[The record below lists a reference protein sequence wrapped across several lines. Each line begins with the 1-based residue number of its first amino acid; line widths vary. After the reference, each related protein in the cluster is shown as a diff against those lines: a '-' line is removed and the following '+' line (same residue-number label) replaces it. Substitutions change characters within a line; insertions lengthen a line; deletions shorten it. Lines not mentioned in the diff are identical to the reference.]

1 MSGNYDSLRMV
12 SYTFPGVNFASG
24 SSQKL
29 KIPRG
34 SRMARVCD
42 ILVSATVLF
51 TQVTTPAVVQIG
63 DGTTAN
69 AFGQLSLG
77 ALAAGNTIGASDV
90 LGGLFGVGNQYGNAA
105 TAVYLAGNYN
115 SGAGL
120 HDLIATFVAPTG
132 GTPAG
137 TATVIVVVGYDQ
149 ITP

>member
-1 MSGNYDSLRMV
+1 MSGNYDNLSEV
-12 SYTFPGVNFASG
+12 CYTFPSVNFATG
-24 SSQKL
+24 STQKM

-34 SRMARVCD
+34 ARMARVCD
-42 ILVSATVLF
+42 ILVAATVLF
-51 TQVTTPAVVQIG
+51 TQVTTAAVVEIG
-63 DGTTAN
+63 DGVTAN

-77 ALAAGNTIGASDV
+77 ALAAGSTLGASDV
-90 LGGLFGVGNQYGNAA
+90 VGGLFGVNNQYGNAA

>member
-1 MSGNYDSLRMV
+1 MAYDNATPV
-12 SYTFPGVNFASG
+12 CYNFPAVNFAT
-24 SSQKL
+24 SSTQKM

-34 SRMARVCD
+34 SAEARVMD

-51 TQVTTPAVVQIG
+51 TQVTTPAVVQVG
-63 DGTTAN
+63 DGTTADIF
-69 AFGQLSLG
+69 ASLTIG
-77 ALAAGNTIGASDV
+77 ALAAGSTIGGSDV
-90 LGGLFGVGNQYGNAA
+90 ADGVFN
-105 TAVYLAGNYN
+105 AVYLAGNYN

-149 ITP
+149 ILT